1 MQTSSLPGQVKLERV
16 VKADAAKNQ
25 IGNQVPPEP
34 PGWWS
39 QYSEERV

>member
-25 IGNQVPPEP
+25 VPPEP

-39 QYSEERV
+39 QNSKERV